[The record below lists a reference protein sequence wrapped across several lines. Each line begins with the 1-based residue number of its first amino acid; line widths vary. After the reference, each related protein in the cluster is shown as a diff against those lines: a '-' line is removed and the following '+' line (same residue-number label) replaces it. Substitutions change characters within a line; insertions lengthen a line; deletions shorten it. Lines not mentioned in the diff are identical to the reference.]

1 MDCFPCKSQVIK
13 FHEASLSQTGL
24 RKLQGHVSDTRLH
37 SFLENFMRTCDCAS
51 AGGGPE
57 VQLPWLRDCSSDS
70 ARSRHGGGGGVVE
83 EASEGRVLWW
93 QLGGTTGGLR
103 PLFSV
108 ALTALSSSLQ
118 RRLTKRSC
126 AVGDK
131 PSTLNP
137 ASQDNAVLELKQ
149 SFREF
154 RGLRFRG
161 LGV

>member
-24 RKLQGHVSDTRLH
+24 RKFQGHVSDTRLH

-83 EASEGRVLWW
+83 EASGGAGAVVAVGGDN
-93 QLGGTTGGLR
+93 GGTQAALLSR
-103 PLFSV
+103 PHSFEQL
-108 ALTALSSSLQ
+108 
-118 RRLTKRSC
+118 LTK
-126 AVGDK
+126 ALD
-131 PSTLNP
+131 
-137 ASQDNAVLELKQ
+137 QEELCG
-149 SFREF
+149 R
-154 RGLRFRG
+154 
-161 LGV
+161 